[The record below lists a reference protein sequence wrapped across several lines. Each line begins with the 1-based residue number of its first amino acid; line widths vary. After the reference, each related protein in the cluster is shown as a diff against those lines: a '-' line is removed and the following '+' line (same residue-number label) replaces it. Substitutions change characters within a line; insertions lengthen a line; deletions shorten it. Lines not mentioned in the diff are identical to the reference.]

1 MTADHWLAL
10 AALLLLVVIGL
21 LIRHADFFVATDP
34 DDDADHRMDSQRL
47 GLPEPKKE
55 ARRVRAGS

>member
-1 MTADHWLAL
+1 MTYSQWLAL

-21 LIRHADFFVATDP
+21 LIRHGDFFVAPDP

-47 GLPEPKKE
+47 GLPEVDAE
-55 ARRVRAGS
+55 RQAGRL